1 MSVRVAFEAASP
13 KFFLG
18 PTLEAMP
25 SLDVTLERQYALD
38 PAQPVAFCRMRCD
51 DLERLERTLAADE
64 TVADFDR
71 LDRANDRARFRVTR
85 SASGSGSE
93 SGSAP
98 GSKSES
104 ESKSEAAS
112 ESGVVGAYR
121 RWVSVGGE
129 LLGGRATNGRWE
141 IDMRFPDREAFT
153 NYHEFLAARGVEL
166 ELHRLAD
173 GPSVQPDDAVI
184 TDSQREALALAL
196 EHGFFD
202 VPRETGLTT
211 IAETLGISEQ
221 AVSERLRRGQA
232 RLVEEY
238 VVTD

>member
-25 SLDVTLERQYALD
+25 SLDVVLERQYALD
-38 PAQPVAFCRMRCD
+38 PTQPVAFCRMRCD
-51 DLERLERTLAADE
+51 DHERLERTLAADG
-64 TVADFDR
+64 TVAAFDR
-71 LDRANDRARFRVTR
+71 LDRTNDRARFRVR
-85 SASGSGSE
+85 R
-93 SGSAP
+93 
-98 GSKSES
+98 SES
-104 ESKSEAAS
+104 EAGAEAQSRSKSDADTD
-112 ESGVVGAYR
+112 VVGAYR

-153 NYHEFLAARGVEL
+153 DYHEFLAARGVEL

-173 GPSVQPDDAVI
+173 GPSAHADDAVV
-184 TDSQREALALAL
+184 TDSQREALALAF

-211 IAETLGISEQ
+211 IAETLEISEQ

>member
-25 SLDVTLERQYALD
+25 SLDVDLERQYALD
-38 PAQPVAFCRMRCD
+38 PARPVAFCRMACP
-51 DLERLERTLAADE
+51 DLDRLERTLAADG
-64 TVADFDR
+64 TVAAFDR
-71 LDRANDRARFRVTR
+71 LDRTTDWARFRITR
-85 SASGSGSE
+85 SEPRSGDGGGGESGSE
-93 SGSAP
+93 S
-98 GSKSES
+98 ES
-104 ESKSEAAS
+104 ESD
-112 ESGVVGAYR
+112 VVGAYR

-129 LLGGRATNGRWE
+129 LLACRGTDGRWE
-141 IDMRFPDREAFT
+141 IEMRFPDRAAF
-153 NYHEFLAARGVEL
+153 NSYHDFLVTRGVEF

-173 GPSVQPDDAVI
+173 GANVRSDDGVI
-184 TDSQREALALAL
+184 TDSQREALEIAF
-196 EHGFFD
+196 ERGFFE

-211 IAETLGISEQ
+211 VAETLEISEQ

-232 RLVEEY
+232 RLIEEC

>member
-13 KFFLG
+13 KLLLG

-51 DLERLERTLAADE
+51 DHERLERALAADG
-64 TVADFDR
+64 TVAEFER
-71 LDRANDRARFRVTR
+71 LDRSNDRARFRVTR
-85 SASGSGSE
+85 SESGGGSDLGSGPE
-93 SGSAP
+93 SAP
-98 GSKSES
+98 D
-104 ESKSEAAS
+104 
-112 ESGVVGAYR
+112 VVGAYR

-153 NYHEFLAARGVEL
+153 DYHEFLAAHDVEF

-173 GPSVQPDDAVI
+173 GPSAQSDDAVV

-211 IAETLGISEQ
+211 IAETLEISEQ